1 MSEPS
6 SRLSGILVPLLVP
19 LDDRGRIAED
29 ELTRYVGWL
38 IDHGVHGLYPN
49 GSTGEFTRFTSE
61 ERGRIVSI
69 VCTAAA
75 GRAPVI
81 AGAADANVTETL
93 RACEHAA
100 SCGAV
105 AVSIVAPHYF
115 RLGPESVYAY
125 YREIARQSVID
136 VTLYNIPA
144 FASQIDV
151 ATVRRLAEECPRI
164 VGIKDSSGDI
174 SHALRLVQTIRPV
187 RPDFTILTGWDPAL
201 VPMLVG
207 GCDGGVHAS
216 AGIAPELTRGAYDA
230 VRAGDLDTALDFQA
244 RIADLLETVNSG
256 VEFPENIRV
265 AVAQRGIH
273 VGPSRQPATAGQ
285 LAERER
291 FAGRVREKLATLG
304 LV

>member
-1 MSEPS
+1 MSAPA
-6 SRLSGILVPLLVP
+6 SRLSGILVPLPVP

-29 ELTRYVGWL
+29 ELARYVGWL

-61 ERGRIVSI
+61 ERRRITSI
-69 VCTAAA
+69 VCAAAA
-75 GRAPVI
+75 GRVPVI
-81 AGAADANVTETL
+81 AGAADVNVMETL

-100 SCGAV
+100 DCGAV

-115 RLGPESVYAY
+115 RLGAESVYAY
-125 YREIARQSVID
+125 YREIARQTAID

-151 ATVRRLAEECPRI
+151 GTVRRLAEECPRI

-174 SHALRLVQTIRPV
+174 SHALRLIQTIRPV

-207 GCDGGVHAS
+207 GCDGGIHSS

-230 VRAGDLDTALDFQA
+230 VRAGDLATALDFQA

-265 AVAQRGIH
+265 AVGQRGIR
-273 VGPSRQPATAGQ
+273 VGPSRQPATSGQ

-291 FAGRVREKLATLG
+291 FAGRVREKLAALG
-304 LV
+304 LA

>member
-61 ERGRIVSI
+61 ERRRIVSI

-75 GRAPVI
+75 GRVPVI

-125 YREIARQSVID
+125 YHEIGRQSPID
-136 VTLYNIPA
+136 VTLYNIPV

-151 ATVRRLAEECPRI
+151 DTVRRLAEECPRV

-174 SHALRLVQTIRPV
+174 SHVLRMVQKVRPV
-187 RPDFTILTGWDPAL
+187 RPDFAILTGWDTAL

-207 GCDGGVHAS
+207 GCDGGVHSS
-216 AGIAPELTRGAYDA
+216 AAIAPELTRGAYDA
-230 VRAGDLDTALDFQA
+230 VRAGDLTKALTFQTH
-244 RIADLLETVNSG
+244 IADLLETVNSG

-265 AVAQRGIH
+265 AVAQRGIR
-273 VGPSRQPATAGQ
+273 VGPSRQPATTGQ

-291 FAGRVREKLATLG
+291 YAGRVRERLAALG
-304 LV
+304 LA